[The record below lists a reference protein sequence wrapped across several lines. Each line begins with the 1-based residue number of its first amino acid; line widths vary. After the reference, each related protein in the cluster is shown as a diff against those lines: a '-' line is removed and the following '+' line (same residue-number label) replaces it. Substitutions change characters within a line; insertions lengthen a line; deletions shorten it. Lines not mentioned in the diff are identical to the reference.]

1 MEKEF
6 RPRRS
11 DSKSTGRSYGHR
23 NFSAGEGSGR
33 PQRRSFHHDRDDKGE
48 SSEDRPRRSFG
59 GSRDGGDRPHRSF
72 GGSRDGGDRP
82 RRSFGGS
89 RDGGDRPRRS
99 FGASRD
105 RKFGERK
112 FDVSKKI
119 EGAAEVEGGEVKERT
134 PRTYSHSRSFGDR
147 PRRSFGGSRDGGD
160 RPRRS
165 FGGSRDGGDRPH
177 RSFGGSRDGEDRP
190 RRSFGGSRDG
200 GDRPRRSFGG
210 SRDGGDRPRRSFGGS
225 RDGEDRPRR
234 SFGGSRDG
242 GDRPRRSFGGS
253 RDGGDRPRR
262 SFGGSHDGGD
272 RPRRSF
278 GGSRDGGD
286 RPRRSFGGSRDGGD
300 RPRRSF
306 GEDGERTPRRDFSE
320 ERSARR
326 MENSESRIDRFEE
339 HGDETLEKQRSYV
352 QEYTPKPRQP
362 KAEGEEGTRLNKF
375 IANSGI
381 SSRREADD
389 FITAGVVSVNDQVV
403 TELGT
408 KVYQN
413 DVVKFNGE
421 VIKGEQ
427 KVYILM
433 NKPKDYVTTTSDPHA
448 EKTVMDLVEGKCTER
463 VYPVGRLDRETTG
476 VLLLTNDG
484 ELTEQLT
491 HPSYEKK
498 KIYQIFLDK
507 NLKKD
512 DFEKIV
518 KGIELEDGPVNAD
531 ALSYIDEDESQLGIE
546 IHTGR
551 NRIVRRIFESLGY
564 EVKKLDR
571 VYFAGLTKKGL
582 RRGQWR
588 FLTQQEVGM
597 LKMGSYK

>member
-59 GSRDGGDRPHRSF
+59 GSRDGGDRPRRSF
-72 GGSRDGGDRP
+72 GGSREGGDRP

-147 PRRSFGGSRDGGD
+147 PHRSFGGSRDGGD

-177 RSFGGSRDGEDRP
+177 RSFGGSRDG
-190 RRSFGGSRDG
+190 
-200 GDRPRRSFGG
+200 
-210 SRDGGDRPRRSFGGS
+210 GDRPRRSFGGS
-225 RDGEDRPRR
+225 RDGE
-234 SFGGSRDG
+234 
-242 GDRPRRSFGGS
+242 
-253 RDGGDRPRR
+253 
-262 SFGGSHDGGD
+262 
-272 RPRRSF
+272 
-278 GGSRDGGD
+278 D

-448 EKTVMDLVEGKCTER
+448 EKTVMDLVEGKCAER

>member
-23 NFSAGEGSGR
+23 KFSAGEGSGR

-48 SSEDRPRRSFG
+48 GSDEKPRRSFRG
-59 GSRDGGDRPHRSF
+59 T
-72 GGSRDGGDRP
+72 RDGGDRP

-99 FGASRD
+99 YGSSRD
-105 RKFGERK
+105 GGDRPRRSFGDKPRSFGDRPFRRK
-112 FDVSKKI
+112 FDDDK
-119 EGAAEVEGGEVKERT
+119 EGGEHRERKSYGDK
-134 PRTYSHSRSFGDR
+134 PRTFGDR

-165 FGGSRDGGDRPH
+165 FGDKPRSFGDRPFRRKFDDDKEGGEH
-177 RSFGGSRDGEDRP
+177 RE
-190 RRSFGGSRDG
+190 RRSY
-200 GDRPRRSFGG
+200 GDKPRTF
-210 SRDGGDRPRRSFGGS
+210 
-225 RDGEDRPRR
+225 
-234 SFGGSRDG
+234 
-242 GDRPRRSFGGS
+242 
-253 RDGGDRPRR
+253 
-262 SFGGSHDGGD
+262 GD

-306 GEDGERTPRRDFSE
+306 GDRDRKPRRDFDA
-320 ERSARR
+320 ERAARR
-326 MENSESRIDRFEE
+326 EEMNESRIDRFQEN
-339 HGDETLEKQRSYV
+339 GDETLDKQRSYV

-362 KAEGEEGTRLNKF
+362 KAAGEEGTRLNKF

-381 SSRREADD
+381 CSRREADD
-389 FITAGVVSVNDQVV
+389 FITAGVVSINDQVI

-408 KVYQN
+408 KVFQN

-448 EKTVMDLVEGKCTER
+448 EKTVMDLVEGKCAER

-498 KIYQIFLDK
+498 KIYQVFLDK

-518 KGIELEDGPVNAD
+518 NGIELEDGPINAD

-564 EVKKLDR
+564 KVKKLDR

-588 FLTQQEVGM
+588 FLTQQEIGM